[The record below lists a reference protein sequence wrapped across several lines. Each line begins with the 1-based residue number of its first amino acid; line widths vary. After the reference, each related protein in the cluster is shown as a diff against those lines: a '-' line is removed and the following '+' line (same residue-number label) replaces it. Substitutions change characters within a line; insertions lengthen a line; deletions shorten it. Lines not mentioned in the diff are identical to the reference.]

1 MRKLKTTDA
10 GGALKYPSLLCQKDP
25 IMVVTYTVDERERLQ
40 YLFWC
45 DAESQMNYKVF
56 GVNHHNHTI
65 VFAAAVVTNE
75 TEETYVWLFEK
86 FLQAMNGKA
95 PFSVIADG
103 DVAMKNSIKRVFL
116 NAHHRLSVG
125 HLMRNATS
133 HVRDKGV
140 LKCLKSFMLSDI
152 EVVEFEE
159 RWTNMVGKYELQDN
173 HWITDLYARR
183 KTWSPTHIR
192 GNFFAGIQT
201 TSRCEAFHSHV
212 AKYVDSLEK
221 SVGTILTKEMLLLL
235 KPTIAK
241 TVRFKVVDCKEMT
254 MFSIYTVV
262 KYRSESIWCVC
273 YWQMSNDFICSCFR
287 MESIGLPCDHIVSVL
302 LCLNITNF
310 PNSLLTDRWSKNA
323 KEPIKGKYLGAS
335 LYWESEDI
343 ARYATLLQLS
353 REVCEAGYRVEE
365 DFDDLVV
372 LFSNEVT
379 RLKSKNINAGVQNE
393 METHVETVNEFD
405 GVLNPPVVRAK
416 GCGQTMNNESN
427 SRRRIQTCGICG
439 ATGHNRRKCTV
450 LSQNSID
457 AGGRGMQLGNSF
469 NRDDV
474 EKD

>member
-1 MRKLKTTDA
+1 MSIRIF
-10 GGALKYPSLLCQKDP
+10 S
-25 IMVVTYTVDERERLQ
+25 
-40 YLFWC
+40 
-45 DAESQMNYKVF
+45 

-212 AKYVDSLEK
+212 AKYVDVKLNLTEFVEQFQRSLTYFRHRE
-221 SVGTILTKEMLLLL
+221 
-235 KPTIAK
+235 
-241 TVRFKVVDCKEMT
+241 T
-254 MFSIYTVV
+254 MADFFFQL
-262 KYRSESIWCVC
+262 
-273 YWQMSNDFICSCFR
+273 WQC
-287 MESIGLPCDHIVSVL
+287 
-302 LCLNITNF
+302 
-310 PNSLLTDRWSKNA
+310 
-323 KEPIKGKYLGAS
+323 
-335 LYWESEDI
+335 
-343 ARYATLLQLS
+343 
-353 REVCEAGYRVEE
+353 
-365 DFDDLVV
+365 
-372 LFSNEVT
+372 
-379 RLKSKNINAGVQNE
+379 
-393 METHVETVNEFD
+393 
-405 GVLNPPVVRAK
+405 
-416 GCGQTMNNESN
+416 
-427 SRRRIQTCGICG
+427 
-439 ATGHNRRKCTV
+439 
-450 LSQNSID
+450 
-457 AGGRGMQLGNSF
+457 
-469 NRDDV
+469 
-474 EKD
+474 